1 MSRPRRS
8 PYWLLIAFAALLAAP
23 PWVTTALVVAS
34 VALTAARTI
43 RFLTG
48 RRRKP
53 ERPQDAIVLGTERDG
68 SEVWITEREL
78 SAHGLILGAS
88 GAGKTTTLLTILT
101 EQIRRGRPVLVI
113 DMKGSPELA
122 RRLAEAAVAAGRPF
136 KLWSPDGPN
145 HWNPLQYG
153 NATELKDKLISTERF
168 TEPHYQRAAE
178 RYVQNV
184 LQVLEQAHPDRAPTL
199 EEVVGL
205 MDPYRL
211 PTALRGLP
219 RPFTDRV
226 QDYLAGLTPDQ
237 LSAIRGLQTRLA
249 IVTES
254 HTGPYLSPPAGA
266 TPVAGG
272 EPVASG
278 EPVDVR
284 EALAGR
290 DVVLFSLNAS
300 TYGQL
305 AVQLGTLAVED
316 VICATG
322 HRLAERAEGRQQ
334 ELGIVAIDESSVLGD
349 HLVALFARGREGGI
363 GALAATQEMADF
375 DRTARGLRDQVLG
388 NTAVKLAHRQEV
400 PASAQVIA
408 QMAGTEKAWEETE
421 QFGGSRLTGY
431 PSNRGTRREVEQFV
445 VHPNEIKSLPT
456 GDAVLISRLRGG
468 RARTVRVNPPPR
480 PSGSVKPSP
489 QRRSSPP
496 RADGP
501 ELG

>member
-1 MSRPRRS
+1 M
-8 PYWLLIAFAALLAAP
+8 LIAFAALLAAP
-23 PWVTTALVVAS
+23 PWVTTALVAAS
-34 VALTAARTI
+34 VALTAARAL

-53 ERPQDAIVLGTERDG
+53 ERPEDAIVLGRERNG
-68 SEVWITEREL
+68 KEVWITEREL

-88 GAGKTTTLLTILT
+88 GAGKTTTLLTILA
-101 EQIRRGRPVLVI
+101 EEIRRGRPVLVI

-122 RRLAEAAVAAGRPF
+122 RRLAEAAGAAGRTF

-145 HWNPLQYG
+145 HWNPLQHG

-184 LQVLEQAHPDRAPTL
+184 LQVLEQADPDRPPTL
-199 EEVVGL
+199 AQVVGL
-205 MDPYRL
+205 MDPRRL
-211 PTALRGLP
+211 PSALRGLP

-254 HTGPYLSPPAGA
+254 HTGRYLAPPAGA
-266 TPVAGG
+266 APADG
-272 EPVASG
+272 G

-305 AVQLGTLAVED
+305 AVQLGTLAVQD

-322 HRLAERAEGRQQ
+322 HRLAERASGREQ

-349 HLVALFARGREGGI
+349 HLVALFARGREGGV

-375 DRTARGLRDQVLG
+375 DRAARGLRDQVLG

-400 PASAQVIA
+400 PSSAQVIA
-408 QMAGTEKAWEETE
+408 QIAGTEKAWEETE

-431 PSNRGTRREVEQFV
+431 PSNRGTRREVERFV
-445 VHPNEIKSLPT
+445 VDPNEIKSLPT
-456 GDAVLISRLRGG
+456 GDAVLISKLRGG
-468 RARTVRVNPPPR
+468 RARTVRVTPPR
-480 PSGSVKPSP
+480 RE
-489 QRRSSPP
+489 QE
-496 RADGP
+496 DGRG
-501 ELG
+501 LG